1 MLFSVC
7 ILFDSNLY
15 IQIYFKSKSSVLI
28 FESNEGFG
36 GGKMQNQACLFADMS
51 LVRWLRFKIIP
62 LYKSGPSKVRPWH
75 ILPALQWV

>member
-1 MLFSVC
+1 
-7 ILFDSNLY
+7 
-15 IQIYFKSKSSVLI
+15 
-28 FESNEGFG
+28 
-36 GGKMQNQACLFADMS
+36 MQNQACLFADMS